1 MTDIFLGNNAFTYRG
16 EYVSAYP
23 SGEVSAYSENDLV
36 LYEGKLF
43 LATKYIRGLSPD
55 ISSNWLPWG
64 SSRVSYRSNSPP
76 DPKVGDGWLNT
87 STGSFYTF
95 IEDEDSKQWVEL

>member
-1 MTDIFLGNNAFTYRG
+1 MTNIFLGRNPFTYRG
-16 EYVSAYP
+16 EYVATFS
-23 SGEVSAYSENDLV
+23 SGESSSYSTNDLV

-43 LATKYIRGLSPD
+43 LATKFIRGLGPD
-55 ISSNWLPWG
+55 NSSDWLPWG
-64 SSRVSYRSNSPP
+64 GSRVSYRSSSPP